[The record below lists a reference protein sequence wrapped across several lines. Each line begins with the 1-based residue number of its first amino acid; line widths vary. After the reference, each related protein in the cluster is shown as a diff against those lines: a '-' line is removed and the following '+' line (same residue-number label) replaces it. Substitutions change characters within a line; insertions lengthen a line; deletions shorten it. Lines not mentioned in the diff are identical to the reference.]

1 MREGIRHC
9 QGNPT
14 DHSYPVQRNQG
25 IQSTC
30 QEYVVEAG
38 KKNLTWNYD
47 CLPEI
52 FSNRKLEKIK
62 SQTWNHAAARPR
74 FEMRRTGQ
82 SWRLVGRKYFPKIV
96 VRKRV
101 ARKYCP

>member
-1 MREGIRHC
+1 MIAC
-9 QGNPT
+9 QKYFQLE
-14 DHSYPVQRNQG
+14 D
-25 IQSTC
+25 
-30 QEYVVEAG
+30 
-38 KKNLTWNYD
+38 KKR
-47 CLPEI
+47 
-52 FSNRKLEKIK
+52 SKV

-101 ARKYCP
+101 ARKYCPEIIGSSSLDINVLHLGTRKQVLELI